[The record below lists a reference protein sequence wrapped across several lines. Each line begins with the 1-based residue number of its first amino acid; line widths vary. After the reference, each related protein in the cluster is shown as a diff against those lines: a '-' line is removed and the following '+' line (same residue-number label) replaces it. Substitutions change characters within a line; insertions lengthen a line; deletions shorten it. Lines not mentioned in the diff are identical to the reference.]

1 MTTSIENMVNEAING
16 IIRKEAEKLLRE
28 YNYPYSDHGLQCLFS
43 TYVENK
49 KKLISLFSK
58 HPNWNPERLYIS
70 FSADL
75 HRSCDMESAKAF
87 FDWILIE
94 NAKKA
99 CENNIVYEGHTYE
112 EWDDIKWRDRWSEEG
127 KHAVECMRKI
137 MKEYYSFTDFH
148 YRSCLPYFLSSEM
161 YHKISAFEDFI
172 RYIKIRVNVSSVLVN
187 TEEFNDAEYINNLF
201 SFLKKENGNPLLRVQ
216 NGQKWSRVVNKVCT
230 IYGYNKIVD
239 MQTTNWSVNGELHS
253 RTQDKGYNYQFAAF
267 ADSINPFTITRH
279 TVLSLNPIDY
289 WTMSFGTNW
298 ASCHTIDRENIRHSS
313 NSYSGCYSSGTESYM
328 LDESSFI
335 MYTVTPDYDETK
347 GLENAD
353 KERRCVFYYGE
364 DKLIQSRVYPDGRDG
379 GDTSIAG
386 DFRSIA
392 QKVIA
397 ECLNAP
403 NLWMLERETAGH
415 YINTVSGSTHYED
428 YNHYSDN
435 TVSFLKRS
443 EKDNEKNVK
452 MIPVGHKP
460 ICPKC
465 GDTHTYEESI
475 LCPICNDECTVCA
488 SCGALIN
495 EDDTDTVYDEDTGRY
510 YCDDDCAAREDC
522 HYCENVEEYHS
533 NHVYYDDY
541 YDEYFYD
548 RYEEHITTY
557 DGHIFMDSDN
567 AESAGYVWVEVEGD
581 WYYENKVEYCEYCG
595 EYVLRENYN
604 YDKNMCDNCAEEIE
618 EEKKEEEE

>member
-1 MTTSIENMVNEAING
+1 MTTSIENMVNEAVNG
-16 IIRKEAEKLLRE
+16 IIRKEAERLLSE
-28 YNYPYSDHGLQCLFS
+28 YGYPYSNHGLQVLFS
-43 TYVENK
+43 TYAENK

-75 HRSCDMESAKAF
+75 HRSCDMESAKVF
-87 FDWILIE
+87 FDWILKE

-99 CENNIVYEGHTYE
+99 SENNAVCEGYTYD
-112 EWDDIKWRDRWSEEG
+112 EWYDIWWNNKKNKNGE
-127 KHAVECMRKI
+127 HAIECMRKI
-137 MKEYYSFTDFH
+137 DKENIKYADFYSCAYCT
-148 YRSCLPYFLSSEM
+148 YFLSSEM
-161 YHKISAFEDFI
+161 HDKIVAFEDFI
-172 RYIKIRVNVSSVLVN
+172 KYIEKRVYTSSVLVN
-187 TEEFNDAEYINNLF
+187 TDEFNDAEYINNLF

-239 MQTTNWSVNGELHS
+239 MQTSEWWANGEHHS

-298 ASCHTIDRENIRHSS
+298 ASCHTIDKNNMRGSS
-313 NSYSGCYSSGTESYM
+313 HNYSGCYSSGTESYM

-353 KERRCVFYYGE
+353 KERRCIFFYGE
-364 DKLIQSRVYPDGRDG
+364 DKLIQSRLYPDGRDG
-379 GDTSIAG
+379 GDASIAG

-415 YINTVSGSTHYED
+415 YIDTVEDSTHYRD
-428 YNHYSDN
+428 YDHYDDN

-443 EKDNEKNVK
+443 ENDNVKNVK
-452 MIPVGHKP
+452 MIPVGHEP
-460 ICPKC
+460 ICPNC
-465 GDTHTYEESI
+465 GSNHTNEENI
-475 LCPICNDECTVCA
+475 LCYSCLGEGTCTH
-488 SCGALIN
+488 CGCSI
-495 EDDTDTVYDEDTGRY
+495 DTDDAIYDEDTGSY
-510 YCDDDCAAREDC
+510 YCDYDCAERGGC
-522 HYCENVEEYHS
+522 YYCENVEEYHS
-533 NHVYYDDY
+533 QHVYYDDY
-541 YDEYFYD
+541 HEEYFYD
-548 RYEEHITTY
+548 RYENHIITA
-557 DGHIFMDSDN
+557 DGSFFIDSDS
-567 AESAGYVWVEVEGD
+567 AEDAGYVWVEIESD
-581 WYYENKVEYCEYCG
+581 WYDEDKVEYCEHCN

-604 YDKNMCDNCAEEIE
+604 YDKEMCNDCAEM
-618 EEKKEEEE
+618 EEEEE

>member
-16 IIRKEAEKLLRE
+16 IIRKEAEKLLEE
-28 YNYPYSDHGLQCLFS
+28 YNYPYSDHGLQVLFS
-43 TYVENK
+43 TYAENK
-49 KKLISLFSK
+49 KKLIGLFSK

-75 HRSCDMESAKAF
+75 HRSCDMESAKVF
-87 FDWILIE
+87 FDWILKE

-99 CENNIVYEGHTYE
+99 SENNVKYEGHTYD
-112 EWDDIKWRDRWSEEG
+112 EWYDIWWNDKRNKNGE
-127 KHAVECMRKI
+127 HAIECMRKI
-137 MKEYYSFTDFH
+137 DKENIKYTDYYYHAYIT
-148 YRSCLPYFLSSEM
+148 YFLTPEM
-161 YHKISAFEDFI
+161 NDEIVVFEDFI
-172 RYIKIRVNVSSVLVN
+172 KYTEKRVYTSSVLTN

-201 SFLKKENGNPLLRVQ
+201 SFLKKENGNPVLRVQ

-239 MQTTNWSVNGELHS
+239 MQTSEWYTDGVYHS

-298 ASCHTIDRENIRHSS
+298 ASCHTIDKENMRHSS
-313 NSYSGCYSSGTESYM
+313 NNYSGCYSSGTESYM

-335 MYTVTPDYDETK
+335 MYTVTPDFDETR

-353 KERRCVFYYGE
+353 KERRCVFFYGE

-379 GDTSIAG
+379 GDASIAG

-403 NLWMLERETAGH
+403 NLWMLERKTAGH
-415 YINTVSGSTHYED
+415 YIDTVHGSTHYTD

-443 EKDNEKNVK
+443 ENDNEKNVK
-452 MIPVGHKP
+452 MIPVGHEP
-460 ICPKC
+460 ICPNC
-465 GDTHTYEESI
+465 GNSHTYEENI
-475 LCPICNDECTVCA
+475 LCPVCCDEGVVCA
-488 SCGALIN
+488 ECGAVVDR
-495 EDDTDTVYDEDTGRY
+495 EDAIYDEDTERY
-510 YCDDDCAAREDC
+510 YCDSDCAGRDGC
-522 HYCENVEEYHS
+522 YYCENVDEYHS
-533 NHVYYDDY
+533 EHIYYDDY
-541 YDEYFYD
+541 HEEYFYD
-548 RYEEHITTY
+548 RYDDYIATA
-557 DGHIFMDSDN
+557 DGSIFMDSES
-567 AESAGYVWVEVEGD
+567 AEDAGYVWVEAESD
-581 WYYENKVEYCEYCG
+581 WYHEDKVEYCEHCN

-604 YDKNMCDNCAEEIE
+604 YEKEMCDDCVEME
-618 EEKKEEEE
+618 EEKE

>member
-16 IIRKEAEKLLRE
+16 IIRKEAENLLEE
-28 YNYPYSDHGLQCLFS
+28 YNYPYSDHGLQVLFS
-43 TYVENK
+43 TYAENK

-75 HRSCDMESAKAF
+75 HRNCDMESAKVF
-87 FDWILIE
+87 FDWILKE
-94 NAKKA
+94 NTKKA
-99 CENNIVYEGHTYE
+99 SENNAVCEGRTYD
-112 EWDDIKWRDRWSEEG
+112 EWYNIWWNNQKNEEG
-127 KHAVECMRKI
+127 KHAIECMRKI
-137 MKEYYSFTDFH
+137 DKENAKFVDFH
-148 YRSCLPYFLSSEM
+148 YHSCLTYFLSPEM
-161 YHKISAFEDFI
+161 NDKISAFEDFI
-172 RYIKIRVNVSSVLVN
+172 KYVEKRVNSSSVLTN

-201 SFLKKENGNPLLRVQ
+201 GFLKKENGNPLLRVQ

-239 MQTTNWSVNGELHS
+239 MQTSEWYTDGVYHS

-298 ASCHTIDRENIRHSS
+298 ASCHTIDKNNTRGSS

-335 MYTVTPDYDETK
+335 MYTVTPDFDETR

-353 KERRCVFYYGE
+353 KERRCVFFYGE

-379 GDTSIAG
+379 GDASIAG

-403 NLWMLERETAGH
+403 NLWMLERKTASH
-415 YINTVSGSTHYED
+415 YIDTAYGSTHYTD
-428 YNHYSDN
+428 YTHYSDN

-443 EKDNEKNVK
+443 ENDNEKNVK
-452 MIPVGHKP
+452 MIPVGHEP
-460 ICPKC
+460 ICPNC
-465 GDTHTYEESI
+465 GNTHTYEENI
-475 LCPICNDECTVCA
+475 LCPVCCDEGVVCA
-488 SCGALIN
+488 ECGAVVN
-495 EDDTDTVYDEDTGRY
+495 MEDAIYDEDTERY
-510 YCDDDCAAREDC
+510 YCDSDCARRDGC
-522 HYCENVEEYHS
+522 YYCENVDEFHS
-533 NHVYYDDY
+533 DHVYYDDY
-541 YDEYFYD
+541 YNDYFYD
-548 RYEEHITTY
+548 RDEEHITTA
-557 DGHIFMDSDN
+557 DGSVFMDSYN
-567 AESAGYVWVEVEGD
+567 AENAGYIWVDIEND
-581 WYYENKVEYCEYCG
+581 WYHEDKVEYCEHCG

-604 YDKNMCDNCAEEIE
+604 YEKEMCDDCAETE
-618 EEKKEEEE
+618 EGEE